1 MIFID
6 IIDVKEQD
14 FLDWFG
20 IRVNISGRVFVYFDF
35 EVIFLLMIHTVMRFC
50 TAATRVN
57 SQKFPD
63 LFSTVLT
70 NIKTQVIHMHHTTF
84 FPWVNYM
91 KNDIITERGD
101 RVLI

>member
-35 EVIFLLMIHTVMRFC
+35 EVIF
-50 TAATRVN
+50 
-57 SQKFPD
+57 
-63 LFSTVLT
+63 
-70 NIKTQVIHMHHTTF
+70 
-84 FPWVNYM
+84 
-91 KNDIITERGD
+91 
-101 RVLI
+101 